1 MAPDVRNG
9 SSESRAFVRQPSL
22 GNSPGHSILLPS
34 SDFERTKTSL
44 DNSEEEQ
51 NRVPKVLDTWFFGRS
66 SCLAS
71 LVEAFSWRRQ
81 SKMPRDD
88 RDSWTP
94 STLAA
99 IPKQDAEFHRPPI
112 SVASAIFT
120 LFTRSVNVF
129 YPTVQHH
136 CFETI
141 LADLY
146 NHAEPVTTGHHHD
159 VFCLILAIG
168 SQMTKHPELRPPLG
182 PDIYFQKATRHLQR
196 SRHSWSSREQLR
208 AFQKS
213 LLTCIYLLSSPSSGD
228 IWRNLGFAIRL
239 FLDLSHRP
247 AENDDI
253 DDELLC
259 MLTRT
264 LYSLEWYDVPSLP
277 RIASSFAYDR
287 KANEPSQVSIAF
299 GRPSLLNIGDN
310 FRDVSRLLS
319 LLWGSS

>member
-1 MAPDVRNG
+1 
-9 SSESRAFVRQPSL
+9 
-22 GNSPGHSILLPS
+22 
-34 SDFERTKTSL
+34 
-44 DNSEEEQ
+44 
-51 NRVPKVLDTWFFGRS
+51 
-66 SCLAS
+66 
-71 LVEAFSWRRQ
+71 
-81 SKMPRDD
+81 
-88 RDSWTP
+88 
-94 STLAA
+94 
-99 IPKQDAEFHRPPI
+99 
-112 SVASAIFT
+112 
-120 LFTRSVNVF
+120 
-129 YPTVQHH
+129 
-136 CFETI
+136 
-141 LADLY
+141 
-146 NHAEPVTTGHHHD
+146 
-159 VFCLILAIG
+159 
-168 SQMTKHPELRPPLG
+168 MTKHPELGLPLG

-287 KANEPSQVSIAF
+287 KANKPSQVSIAF

-310 FRDVSRLLS
+310 FRDVSLLLS
-319 LLWGSS
+319 LLGGSL